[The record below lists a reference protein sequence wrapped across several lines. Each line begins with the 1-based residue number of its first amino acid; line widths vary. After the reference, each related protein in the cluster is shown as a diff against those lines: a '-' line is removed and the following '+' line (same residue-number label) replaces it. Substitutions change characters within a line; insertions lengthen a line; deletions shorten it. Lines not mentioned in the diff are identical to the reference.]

1 MHGDSLQATEGMMLI
16 NAKPTAS
23 ERAMAHLAHKK
34 SDGVVSVD
42 RSLDSVATFVL
53 IVVTRI

>member
-1 MHGDSLQATEGMMLI
+1 MMLI